1 MDVEINLNGKLVDT
15 TIYTG
20 GDLGI
25 LKGDVKVNLSSKAN
39 VTEFDKTNH
48 IGNLDV
54 TLKKDF
60 FSALLN
66 LNGINNLYME
76 ENARVSLPKNSE
88 FNVDNVTLLNNA
100 VIDFRNLTMNPLIN
114 GNFIGAIKSSDD
126 IKGSAILLNNKQT
139 LNIIG
144 TVSGTTRLNNC
155 GVEYV
160 APLEEG
166 HDYVKAYSKSTGE
179 FTLIDR
185 NTNYRI
191 EEAEVGNTKSWSA
204 IKEGQELTN
213 IDWYENTSEVIEN
226 PVLAPGEFY
235 NEYFYKI
242 KYQDE
247 EGKNMD
253 VMDAIDHLKVEVI
266 DEDGNVTGEFDD
278 FDLFTTA
285 LGVRFHVELEN
296 DEYSELILE
305 IYKPEKVHGKLT
317 LRVTDM
323 KNNKII
329 EKPIYVVKD
338 GDDIEGD
345 VSLPQGAIVGSI
357 ISADI
362 SNLTEGCEEL
372 TYTWYADGNEVLK
385 ETNNE
390 FKVTEEYLNQNITVK
405 VSAKNKLNEI
415 GSLSGT
421 TVKSEEF
428 APVIKGVDDIT
439 ISASDIDRFNETGKL
454 DKVTDT
460 YENVDLKSEITVT
473 GEARRPALG
482 TSEVFEL
489 VYEVKNSLGI
499 STKVVRQV
507 TVSNHAPV
515 ISGLTDLIILEGE
528 EVDLTKD
535 VIAEDKEDGEIIS
548 ITYPSEKSSE
558 LPVGLNT
565 LEYSVQDKDGNI
577 TKMTRRVIV
586 IGKHQI

>member
-329 EKPIYVVKD
+329 
-338 GDDIEGD
+338 
-345 VSLPQGAIVGSI
+345 
-357 ISADI
+357 
-362 SNLTEGCEEL
+362 
-372 TYTWYADGNEVLK
+372 
-385 ETNNE
+385 
-390 FKVTEEYLNQNITVK
+390 
-405 VSAKNKLNEI
+405 
-415 GSLSGT
+415 
-421 TVKSEEF
+421 
-428 APVIKGVDDIT
+428 
-439 ISASDIDRFNETGKL
+439 
-454 DKVTDT
+454 
-460 YENVDLKSEITVT
+460 
-473 GEARRPALG
+473 
-482 TSEVFEL
+482 
-489 VYEVKNSLGI
+489 
-499 STKVVRQV
+499 
-507 TVSNHAPV
+507 
-515 ISGLTDLIILEGE
+515 
-528 EVDLTKD
+528 
-535 VIAEDKEDGEIIS
+535 
-548 ITYPSEKSSE
+548 
-558 LPVGLNT
+558 
-565 LEYSVQDKDGNI
+565 
-577 TKMTRRVIV
+577 
-586 IGKHQI
+586 